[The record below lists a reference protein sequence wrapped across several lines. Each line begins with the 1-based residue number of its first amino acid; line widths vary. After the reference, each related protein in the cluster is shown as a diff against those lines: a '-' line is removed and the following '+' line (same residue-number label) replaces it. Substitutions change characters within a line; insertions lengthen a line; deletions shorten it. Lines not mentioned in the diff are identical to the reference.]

1 MLFGDLNRQLV
12 ETIISKKRISL
23 VGDNV
28 NFNTTVRDERMTR
41 HGKLHNFFRGA
52 VLIHDLKFPNLS
64 AQSPQLPISHLTASL
79 FVPNV
84 NEQELV
90 NDHGDSC
97 DDGDSCCC
105 EVHVYGLFR
114 MFGWHEQRPEVYTP
128 QLAPKTEIIPLHF
141 LPLNEMAKILT
152 ADVTM
157 MEAVYQNAGVG
168 KDDLPNILVGGIS
181 RHKTY
186 QLM

>member
-1 MLFGDLNRQLV
+1 MITAIHAMMAIRV
-12 ETIISKKRISL
+12 
-23 VGDNV
+23 
-28 NFNTTVRDERMTR
+28 
-41 HGKLHNFFRGA
+41 A
-52 VLIHDLKFPNLS
+52 VKYTYMDCFECLGGKFP
-64 AQSPQLPISHLTASL
+64 
-79 FVPNV
+79 
-84 NEQELV
+84 
-90 NDHGDSC
+90 
-97 DDGDSCCC
+97 
-105 EVHVYGLFR
+105 
-114 MFGWHEQRPEVYTP
+114 EQRPEEYTP
-128 QLAPKTEIIPLHF
+128 QLAPKTEVIPLHF